1 MRITKRGGVDLSY
14 EAGRR
19 ALAKHDPVKA
29 LPHLREAFANAHPK
43 DRSQFLKRVY
53 WLSLALIKLG
63 KDGLAIKALASAQ
76 ALAPRGRIRALYNRV
91 ANEYGMPR
99 SSCAE
104 HDDYKAFFAIQVRRY
119 LAGMPGRRFRDQTEM
134 DAVLQ
139 LIADAWLRL
148 AKERDMNA
156 FSCSEKLDSYKAFN
170 LEFPI
175 LREGQDGACRV
186 LAGDFR
192 AAASF
197 AAGNRC
203 PCGSGLPAQR
213 CCARVQLP
221 FET

>member
-1 MRITKRGGVDLSY
+1 MRITKRGAFDHGY

-19 ALAKHDPVKA
+19 ALAKHDPVRA
-29 LPHLREAFANAHPK
+29 LPLLREAFANAHPK
-43 DRSQFLKRVY
+43 DRAQFLKRVY

-119 LAGMPGRRFRDQTEM
+119 LAGIPGRRFRDQTEM

-156 FSCSEKLDSYKAFN
+156 FSCSEKLESYKAFN

-175 LREGQDGACRV
+175 LRENQDGACRV

-192 AAASF
+192 PAAAYSCRSVAP
-197 AAGNRC
+197 AAPVC
-203 PCGSGLPAQR
+203 PLSVAVLACSCPSRQ
-213 CCARVQLP
+213 
-221 FET
+221 